1 MTACTIC
8 LLQCENMT
16 HLGLGA
22 APLISF
28 SNQCPLAS
36 AILFTNPNPC
46 THKQEVEPLYRL
58 LCFLQI
64 PMVQYFM
71 HNKNHFQMYL
81 NVYIFTGYEDN
92 TAYVLKKSQL
102 PVMSQWQ
109 WEAQMV
115 TFPFE
120 RHSKVFNTFK

>member
-8 LLQCENMT
+8 LLQRENMT

-36 AILFTNPNPC
+36 AILFTHTKPC
-46 THKQEVEPLYRL
+46 THKQEEPLYRL
-58 LCFLQI
+58 MLLWFLLISMEQN
-64 PMVQYFM
+64 YM

-81 NVYIFTGYEDN
+81 NVYIFTGYEDSTVPRN
-92 TAYVLKKSQL
+92 SQL

-109 WEAQMV
+109 WEAQMF
-115 TFPFE
+115 T
-120 RHSKVFNTFK
+120 FNTLTLSSELE